1 MILAGDVG
9 GTNTRLAFFEVE
21 NGKLKQVALEI
32 YPSGGHGSLKE
43 IVSEFK
49 AGYKIKILAACF
61 GVAGPIKDG
70 TAQISNLPWL
80 VDSQK
85 LATLLNL
92 KEVQLINDLEA
103 NAHGIPALDAED
115 FVTLNEGAKNST
127 GNAALISAGTGL
139 GEAGLYWD
147 GSDFKPFASEGGHA
161 DFAPRN
167 ELEIEMLSYLLKSYD
182 HVSFERFLSGPGLVN
197 IYEFLVQREGAQQ
210 PDWLRKELANGS
222 KGAIISKTAL
232 EDRDDVCVQAL
243 DMFTSIYASEAAN
256 LALKVL
262 ATGGIFIG
270 GGIAPKIIEKLKAP
284 EFLDS
289 FFAKGRMDSI
299 LKKIP
304 VKVIMNDQTA
314 LLGAARVAC
323 SSMT

>member
-21 NGKLKQVALEI
+21 DGKLKQVALEI

-43 IVSEFK
+43 IVSEFM
-49 AGYKIKILAACF
+49 AGYQFKIAAACF

-92 KEVQLINDLEA
+92 KEVRLINDLEA
-103 NAHGIPALDAED
+103 NAHGIPALDAKD

-147 GSDFKPFASEGGHA
+147 GVISSRLHPKVGTPTSPLGTNL
-161 DFAPRN
+161 R
-167 ELEIEMLSYLLKSYD
+167 S
-182 HVSFERFLSGPGLVN
+182 RCFL
-197 IYEFLVQREGAQQ
+197 
-210 PDWLRKELANGS
+210 
-222 KGAIISKTAL
+222 T
-232 EDRDDVCVQAL
+232 C
-243 DMFTSIYASEAAN
+243 
-256 LALKVL
+256 
-262 ATGGIFIG
+262 
-270 GGIAPKIIEKLKAP
+270 
-284 EFLDS
+284 
-289 FFAKGRMDSI
+289 
-299 LKKIP
+299 
-304 VKVIMNDQTA
+304 
-314 LLGAARVAC
+314 
-323 SSMT
+323 